1 MRRYLCYVGLVVPLF
16 GQGLTVTTVA
26 GDGVLGFA
34 GDNGPAVNAEI
45 WAIAGIAVDNAGN
58 IYIADTGNSRIRKVN
73 AATGII
79 TTIAGN
85 SIRGYSGDGGPAT
98 SASLQFPHG
107 IAVDGNGNVYIGD
120 GNQVLRKVD
129 TNGIITTIAGTNVY
143 GYSGDGGL
151 ATKAQVSL
159 ATGIVVD
166 PAGNII
172 FSDSSNN
179 AIRKITPLGIIS
191 TIAGTGTAGHTGDG
205 GPAIGATLNDP
216 DSVSLD
222 AAGNLYIA
230 EPTNNDV
237 RMITPQ
243 GIISTVAG
251 STALGHG
258 GDGGLAINAQLDD
271 PQGAIL
277 DQAGNLYITDEDNQL
292 IRMVSPSGIINTIA
306 GNGTKGFAGDGGPS
320 VDSQVFLPEG
330 IALAPNGTIYFVD
343 SGNNRIRALVP
354 PPVTALP
361 SIKTGGVISAS
372 AFGALPA
379 ISPGGWI
386 EIYGSNL
393 AVQTNSWAGVNFTG
407 SAAPTSLIG
416 TSVTIGGAPAF
427 IEYVSATQINAQ
439 VPSGVATGPQSLIV
453 KTPAGSTA
461 AYTVTV
467 NAAEPGLLAPPSF
480 KVGGTQYV
488 VALFPDQSTYVLPP
502 GAIPGVTSKRAQP
515 GDVLT
520 IYGVGFG
527 AVTPAISA
535 GQVVS
540 EANSIP
546 GFQMMFGSTPATTQY
561 AGLAPSAIGLYQ
573 FNVVVP
579 NVPASDTTPL
589 SFSLAGVPGAQTL
602 FIAIQ

>member
-1 MRRYLCYVGLVVPLF
+1 MLRYLCYVGLVMPLF

-34 GDNGPAVNAEI
+34 GDHGPAVNAEI
-45 WAIAGIAVDNAGN
+45 WAIAGVAVDNAGN
-58 IYIADTGNSRIRKVN
+58 IYISDTGNSRIRKVN
-73 AATGII
+73 ATTGII
-79 TTIAGN
+79 TTLAGN

-107 IAVDGNGNVYIGD
+107 IALDGNGNVYIGD
-120 GNQVLRKVD
+120 GNQVLRKID
-129 TNGIITTIAGTNVY
+129 TNGIITTIAGTSVY
-143 GYSGDGGL
+143 GYTGDGGL
-151 ATKAQVSL
+151 ATKAQLSL

-172 FSDSSNN
+172 FADSSNN
-179 AIRKITPLGIIS
+179 VIRRITPLGIIS

-216 DSVSLD
+216 GSVALD

-230 EPTNNDV
+230 ELSNNDV
-237 RMITPQ
+237 RKITPQ

-251 STALGHG
+251 NTTIGHG
-258 GDGGLAINAQLDD
+258 GDGGPAINAQLID
-271 PQGAIL
+271 PQGAIV

-306 GNGTKGFAGDGGPS
+306 GNGTKGFAGDGGAS
-320 VDSQVFLPEG
+320 VDAQIALPEG

-343 SGNNRIRALVP
+343 SGNSRIRALVP
-354 PPVTALP
+354 PPITALP
-361 SIKTGGVISAS
+361 SIKTAGVISAS

-407 SAAPTSLIG
+407 PAAPTSLIG

-427 IEYVSATQINAQ
+427 IEYVSAAQINAQ
-439 VPSGVATGPQSLIV
+439 VPSGVATGAQQLIV

-480 KVGGTQYV
+480 NVGGKQYV
-488 VALFPDQSTYVLPP
+488 VALSPDQSTYALPP
-502 GAIPGVTSKRAQP
+502 GAIPGITSRRAQP

-520 IYGVGFG
+520 MYGVGFG
-527 AVTPAISA
+527 GVAPAIPA

-546 GFQMMFGSTPATTQY
+546 GFQIMFGSTPATTQY

-589 SFSLAGVPGAQTL
+589 SFSLGGVPGAQTL
-602 FIAIQ
+602 FIAVQ

>member
-34 GDNGPAVNAEI
+34 GDNGPALNSEI

-58 IYIADTGNSRIRKVN
+58 IYFSDTGNSRVRKVN

-129 TNGIITTIAGTNVY
+129 TNGMITTIAGTSIY

-159 ATGIVVD
+159 VTGIVVD

-172 FSDSSNN
+172 FSDADNH

-205 GPAIGATLNDP
+205 GPALAATLNLP
-216 DSVSLD
+216 NSVAFD
-222 AAGNLYIA
+222 AAGNLYIT
-230 EPTNNDV
+230 EPGNNDV

-251 STALGHG
+251 STKLGHG
-258 GDGGLAINAQLDD
+258 GDGGLAINALFND
-271 PQGAIL
+271 PQGSIV
-277 DQAGNLYITDEDNQL
+277 DQAGNLYITDEDSQL
-292 IRMVSPSGIINTIA
+292 IRIVAPNGIINTIA
-306 GNGTKGFAGDGGPS
+306 GTGTKGFSGDGGPS
-320 VDSQVFLPEG
+320 VDAQVFLPEG

-407 SAAPTSLIG
+407 TAAPTSLIG

-439 VPSGVATGPQSLIV
+439 VPSGVATGPQQLIV

-480 KVGGTQYV
+480 NVGGTQYV

-589 SFSLAGVPGAQTL
+589 SFSLAGVPGTQTL

>member
-58 IYIADTGNSRIRKVN
+58 IYISDTGNSRIRKVN

-129 TNGIITTIAGTNVY
+129 TSGIITTIAGTNVY

-159 ATGIVVD
+159 ATGIVID

-172 FSDSSNN
+172 FADSDNN

-216 DSVSLD
+216 GSVSLD

-320 VDSQVFLPEG
+320 VDAQVFLPEG

-354 PPVTALP
+354 PPITALP

-407 SAAPTSLIG
+407 PAAPTSLIG

-480 KVGGTQYV
+480 DVGGTQYV

-502 GAIPGVTSKRAQP
+502 GAIPGVTSRRAQP

-535 GQVVS
+535 GQVVA

-546 GFQMMFGSTPATTQY
+546 GFQIMFGSTTATTQY

-579 NVPASDTTPL
+579 NVPSSDTTPL

>member
-58 IYIADTGNSRIRKVN
+58 IYISDTGNSRIRKVN

-129 TNGIITTIAGTNVY
+129 TSGIITTIAGTNVY

-159 ATGIVVD
+159 ATGIVID

-172 FSDSSNN
+172 FADSDNN

-216 DSVSLD
+216 GSVSLD

-320 VDSQVFLPEG
+320 VDAQVFLPEG

-407 SAAPTSLIG
+407 PAAPTSLIG
-416 TSVTIGGAPAF
+416 TSVTIGGVAAF
-427 IEYVSATQINAQ
+427 VEYVSATQINAQ

-480 KVGGTQYV
+480 NVGGTQYV

-502 GAIPGVTSKRAQP
+502 GAIPGVTSRRAQP

-535 GQVVS
+535 GQVVA

-546 GFQMMFGSTPATTQY
+546 GFQIMFGSTTATTQY

-579 NVPASDTTPL
+579 NVPSSDTTPL
-589 SFSLAGVPGAQTL
+589 SFSVAGVPGAQTL